1 MSDVAAPAPGGPMK
15 LASKRLKAVG
25 RVVGRT
31 AANHSSTRLRQQ
43 EKRNQE
49 GKVTL
54 ARIGRLKTRKRT
66 FLDKPTVARQP
77 PPKDKESIA
86 AASPEDAF
94 EVSAVPTQP
103 ELWGDLSALRSGT
116 PAGSPDRLTSPELG
130 VTNAERLQRMELA
143 TRNGDRIDVERCGAT
158 LSPLVAKKQ
167 PRDHYGRFPS
177 QAAVL
182 CRHGRESAAGAAGG
196 NPRSRRAV
204 GARGGRSLAARP
216 RRGAGAGAKGPA
228 AAQRPAL

>member
-143 TRNGDRIDVERCGAT
+143 TRNGERIDVERCGAT
-158 LSPLVAKKQ
+158 LLP
-167 PRDHYGRFPS
+167 
-177 QAAVL
+177 
-182 CRHGRESAAGAAGG
+182 
-196 NPRSRRAV
+196 
-204 GARGGRSLAARP
+204 
-216 RRGAGAGAKGPA
+216 
-228 AAQRPAL
+228 

>member
-1 MSDVAAPAPGGPMK
+1 M
-15 LASKRLKAVG
+15 
-25 RVVGRT
+25 
-31 AANHSSTRLRQQ
+31 
-43 EKRNQE
+43 
-49 GKVTL
+49 TL

-77 PPKDKESIA
+77 APKDKESIA

-143 TRNGDRIDVERCGAT
+143 TRNGERIDVERCGAT
-158 LSPLVAKKQ
+158 LSP
-167 PRDHYGRFPS
+167 PS
-177 QAAVL
+177 CQETTARSLRAF
-182 CRHGRESAAGAAGG
+182 SFAGG
-196 NPRSRRAV
+196 SSMSTRARERCGSGRRQSTQPPSCRRTTLAITRRPAPARSRRW
-204 GARGGRSLAARP
+204 GGRACCRATACAPRP
-216 RRGAGAGAKGPA
+216 RTRRYPTSPATAADTSSAPAGKPPKRSLLLFASNPLCPT
-228 AAQRPAL
+228 RNS